1 MFERW
6 IVGIHV
12 LGRAG
17 HPGDATGTRE
27 KLDMQRIYTKAALLS
42 LALFAGP
49 GIFTATAN
57 PITSNAIV
65 ATSTLALAGSND
77 RREQQEAKRARKEAR
92 RVSRSSETVTKS
104 ARREQKSEAKHQRRE
119 ERRQSEHVR
128 REERRDAQ
136 HQRRLAE
143 SAAEQ
148 RANRHGRDRRHTSS
162 RHSNSHNRHSS
173 HRNSRHG
180 SHHNSHHSSGIHIG
194 IGGGDIHFGVH
205 SSGTHRYRNRSY
217 YESYRPPPTTY
228 VEREIVVIEREVPVR
243 EAYVERPVYDYDVSA
258 GRGWDYLIHGE
269 SRRAYVFFSELAQS
283 RFNDARP
290 KLGFGMSALAE
301 GDIRNA
307 AHGLRRAFE
316 FDANAVSDGPGVIG
330 FGDLVIDLS
339 ASVEA
344 HIGRGSTGGAG
355 GAVVT
360 ADHWFVSSA
369 LLFFKGDYDGASY
382 SLESAKSLGDRSIG
396 LVELE
401 TMIEAKRN
409 YSLMNSGAAGSGSMY
424 GTGS

>member
-243 EAYVERPVYDYDVSA
+243 EANILPGSQWVVQSDVGLTYAALPPRNAEIVAGEWWPADYSGDPLISLDADVARDFGIGLGDQLTVNVLGREVSGQIASLREIDWTDFDINFLIMFSPGVLDSAPQTHLATVRATPAAELVLERALAADFSNVTPVPVRAPPHPAPARCPS
-258 GRGWDYLIHGE
+258 
-269 SRRAYVFFSELAQS
+269 SRRRLS
-283 RFNDARP
+283 RFPSLQHRLPSSSYHSVAVCRDRR
-290 KLGFGMSALAE
+290 GF
-301 GDIRNA
+301 
-307 AHGLRRAFE
+307 
-316 FDANAVSDGPGVIG
+316 
-330 FGDLVIDLS
+330 
-339 ASVEA
+339 
-344 HIGRGSTGGAG
+344 
-355 GAVVT
+355 
-360 ADHWFVSSA
+360 
-369 LLFFKGDYDGASY
+369 
-382 SLESAKSLGDRSIG
+382 
-396 LVELE
+396 
-401 TMIEAKRN
+401 
-409 YSLMNSGAAGSGSMY
+409 
-424 GTGS
+424 